1 MSGECNHSSL
11 IPPQIRCVSGSTGSP
26 LYITECR
33 LPQSTSHSTALPPIC
48 FPCAQRSLA
57 LPPSPYSLEWVHS
70 QSHVHAWS
78 VGQKSGQDCLLQD
91 PKYEDLVSE
100 RRCLWGEGGDQ
111 GEIGGAVWGGAGA
124 GGRRSLHA
132 LLED

>member
-1 MSGECNHSSL
+1 MPCL
-11 IPPQIRCVSGSTGSP
+11 
-26 LYITECR
+26 
-33 LPQSTSHSTALPPIC
+33 ALPPC
-48 FPCAQRSLA
+48 PAPC
-57 LPPSPYSLEWVHS
+57 PSPYSLEWVHS
-70 QSHVHAWS
+70 QSYVHAWS

-100 RRCLWGEGGDQ
+100 RCLWGEGGDQ
-111 GEIGGAVWGGAGA
+111 GGAGGAVWGGAEA